1 MITLARFACALSCIA
16 TLAGCASE
24 LSGLGGNDKYACKAP
39 QGVLCTSV
47 AGVYANS
54 VENNLPGQHMEKRAD
69 EPATMTTSPARTVPA
84 PMPLSDG
91 AALRASPRIL
101 RLWIAPWEDSDGDLH
116 EQTFLYV
123 VVDTGRWLIEHKRSG
138 IRDEFMPI
146 TPPRTT
152 PPVGS
157 VQGMTSGRGQH
168 LPLLSGGMA
177 PSAAGGRVPDEGQS
191 DAK

>member
-1 MITLARFACALSCIA
+1 MITSARFACALSCIA
-16 TLAGCASE
+16 ALAGCASE
-24 LSGLGGNDKYACKAP
+24 LSGLGGSDKYACKAP
-39 QGVLCTSV
+39 QGVLCNSV
-47 AGVYANS
+47 AGIYANS
-54 VENNLPGQHMEKRAD
+54 VENNLPGQHMEKHAD
-69 EPATMTTSPARTVPA
+69 EPATMTNSPARTVPA

-91 AALRASPRIL
+91 TALRSSPRVL

-123 VVDTGRWLIEHKRSG
+123 VVDTGRWLIEHKRSA

-152 PPVGS
+152 PPVAS
-157 VQGMTSGRGQH
+157 VQNTTSGRERH
-168 LPLLSGGMA
+168 LPLPSGAMV
-177 PSAAGGRVPDEGQS
+177 PPAAGGRAPDEGQP